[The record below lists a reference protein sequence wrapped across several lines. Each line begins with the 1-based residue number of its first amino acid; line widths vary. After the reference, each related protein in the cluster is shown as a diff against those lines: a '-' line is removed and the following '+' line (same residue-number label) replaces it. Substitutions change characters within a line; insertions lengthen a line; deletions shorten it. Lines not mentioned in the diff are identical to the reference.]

1 MDNFIWIEKYRPSC
15 LEDLVLPTE
24 YKEIFN
30 SYIQERKIPNLLLT
44 SQAPGLGKTSLAKIL
59 VKATEA
65 DCLFLNGNLDTS
77 VDIMRSRVIDFCS
90 SASIDGN
97 PKVVI
102 IDEAESLSSLAIDSL
117 KSTLDT
123 FSDITFI
130 LTANQDTKIPDP
142 VKNRLIHFDFDEIY
156 FKNKKE
162 IMSGIAKRLK
172 AILEKEEVS
181 YSNEDLVRVIKVFY
195 PSTRGM
201 IKSLQQFSNQGK
213 LVLTDKLEE
222 QGNIFNLLIE
232 NIKDKNFGEMRK
244 NISKVIDFGGFYTF
258 CYKNLDMFKDECK
271 PAIIL
276 ELAKYQDMDFRARDK
291 MITLGAC
298 CVELMMKSKF
308 N

>member
-15 LEDLVLPTE
+15 LEDLVLPAE

-90 SASIDGN
+90 SVSIDGN

-130 LTANQDTKIPDP
+130 LTANQETKIPDP

-298 CVELMMKSKF
+298 CVELMRKSKF

>member
-24 YKEIFN
+24 YKEKFN

-90 SASIDGN
+90 SVSIDGN

-130 LTANQDTKIPDP
+130 LTANQETKIPEP

-162 IMSGIAKRLK
+162 
-172 AILEKEEVS
+172 
-181 YSNEDLVRVIKVFY
+181 VIK
-195 PSTRGM
+195 
-201 IKSLQQFSNQGK
+201 
-213 LVLTDKLEE
+213 LT
-222 QGNIFNLLIE
+222 
-232 NIKDKNFGEMRK
+232 
-244 NISKVIDFGGFYTF
+244 S
-258 CYKNLDMFKDECK
+258 
-271 PAIIL
+271 
-276 ELAKYQDMDFRARDK
+276 
-291 MITLGAC
+291 
-298 CVELMMKSKF
+298 
-308 N
+308 